1 MAERI
6 NKLIFETEY
15 KSTGDVSTTVDKIS
29 KLQAETKKAK
39 DNTLEL
45 VEAENKLRNA
55 ALEAGKAV
63 DTQTTKQSE
72 FTKTLQG
79 AGKALND
86 IGQTNKLSESLKKI
100 KTESADVAKSL
111 KAFEQAARS
120 ATTVDELTQ
129 SVEQLLAALPEDVRA
144 DAIKLLDTEFE
155 KLDKTIQ
162 RPTARLREL
171 KRLIATTDDPELLKA
186 YNEEAARLTDTLAD
200 NNDLIKALASDTF
213 FTDTLVQGAQTAVSA
228 FTAFQGA
235 LSLVSED
242 QEELAR
248 AAQKAQGALALLQGT
263 QTLLNELKKSD
274 NVLTRAQIAG
284 QRLYA
289 TVVGQSTGATKALR
303 VALSSLGVLALVG
316 GIVLLVQNWERLTDA
331 ITGTTAAQRR
341 NIEIQKQAI
350 ESSAKEITQIEI
362 AKAKLQDSNLT
373 QEERVKLI
381 KDLQEQYPNYLGNL
395 DAESAG
401 YDEIEKSLNR
411 VNDALLIK
419 SGIEA
424 RTEQLVELQK
434 ELVKLERL
442 GVNESVSTV
451 DAAVSFAQAASAA
464 LLGPLSLEQAFA
476 LADDKLETNFEN
488 QKKSLRDQIDE
499 LIKEIVKEGN
509 RLDELGGDPTADN
522 LAKATKETKKEAD
535 ALVGS
540 IEFYEQKVS
549 EITARIRKN
558 TVANS
563 EDFFGLLPQLDQ
575 AKKDLEEA
583 KKALNEPIDV
593 EIFTQ
598 GSLNALNQQASELEK
613 IINNLPKGEE
623 LDKAAA
629 SLRDVRVRIKELQD
643 IIAGPEQAQEKQSQ
657 LLELLNEEERYW
669 LASLD
674 IAERG
679 EIEKLETQLAFA
691 KQRKKILE
699 DEGADA
705 LAIQSIENDIS
716 LIEQSLAKANAK
728 IVESNKLTTDQLIDG
743 FAQVITAAANAVN
756 QIVALEQQKNDQL
769 IALQQQRVSDA
780 QAVADRGNAVQL
792 NAEQERLND
801 LNQQQRNFAQQQINI
816 AMIQLAAESAL
827 AIAKAASAGG
837 PLAPFTIASTLIALG
852 AGFVAARAQAQAVAS
867 QASFRKGGYTGDGDP
882 NTESLALGQKPYKYH
897 KGEYVMNA
905 EVVGIGRNR
914 QIFEEIRQKRIDL
927 QEYFRPSAPQ
937 VIVRNDNKD
946 VVRAIEKIPGVSLQI
961 NKNGLIK
968 LVESR
973 KSVENKR
980 QSIKKR

>member
-55 ALEAGKAV
+55 SLEAGKAV

-120 ATTVDELTQ
+120 ATTIDELTQ
-129 SVEQLLAALPEDVRA
+129 SVEQLLAALPEDVRSG
-144 DAIKLLDTEFE
+144 AIEMLDDEFE

-186 YNEEAARLTDTLAD
+186 YNEEAGELTDRLGD

-274 NVLTRAQIAG
+274 NIITRAQIATQKIYTAAVG
-284 QRLYA
+284 ETVGAQKAFRIALLA
-289 TVVGQSTGATKALR
+289 TGIGAIVVAVGLLAANWDKVKIALGGATL
-303 VALSSLGVLALVG
+303 
-316 GIVLLVQNWERLTDA
+316 E
-331 ITGTTAAQRR
+331 QRR
-341 NIEIQKQAI
+341 NA
-350 ESSAKEITQIEI
+350 
-362 AKAKLQDSNLT
+362 
-373 QEERVKLI
+373 
-381 KDLQEQYPNYLGNL
+381 
-395 DAESAG
+395 
-401 YDEIEKSLNR
+401 
-411 VNDALLIK
+411 
-419 SGIEA
+419 EA
-424 RTEQLVELQK
+424 RK
-434 ELVKLERL
+434 EAA
-442 GVNESVSTV
+442 
-451 DAAVSFAQAASAA
+451 AAVAQESAA
-464 LLGPLSLEQAFA
+464 LAIAQSRLSDTNTSQKERVEIIKGLQQQYPAYLSNINAETVSNEKLFAILENVNKALFLKFQIQAREKQLAPLFEARIAAEEELEKRIKATAQTYEGATAQERRLLEQRNSN
-476 LADDKLETNFEN
+476 LADNSQAALQEIDKNIQDIITKINEDT
-488 QKKSLRDQIDE
+488 ID
-499 LIKEIVKEGN
+499 LN
-509 RLDELGGDPTADN
+509 LLGGDPAKTTEKTKSN
-522 LAKATKETKKEAD
+522 LDKILA
-535 ALVGS
+535 GS
-540 IEFYEQKVS
+540 IEFYEQRVS
-549 EITARIRKN
+549 QITERIRKN

-583 KKALNEPIDV
+583 KKALNEPVDV
-593 EIFTQ
+593 EVFTQ

-629 SLRDVRVRIKELQD
+629 SLRDVRARIKELQD

-699 DEGADA
+699 DEGADG

-716 LIEQSLAKANAK
+716 LLEQSLAKANEK

-743 FAQVITAAANAVN
+743 FAQVISAAANAVN

-769 IALQQQRVSDA
+769 IALQQQRVTDA
-780 QAVADRGNAVQL
+780 QAVADRGNAAQL

-867 QASFRKGGYTGDGDP
+867 QASFRKGGYTGAGDP

-897 KGEYVMNA
+897 NGEYVMNA

-937 VIVRNDNKD
+937 VVVRNDNKD
-946 VVRAIEKIPGVSLQI
+946 VVKAIEKIPGVSLQI